1 MDLISIDVNRLL
13 DWIGIEAMDNA
24 RISLQSDGF
33 STFTSMVDISETQI
47 SSMKTRY
54 GRNGIN
60 DIGDNRM
67 LDVIGTIYWVKDR
80 YRIGEVP
87 SLVNIR
93 DGDHFR
99 LVLEKA
105 RTLAYFRNRLNSNHK
120 FQQHFFF
127 PGNFID
133 SETWSDYEKSLV
145 RYLGVMLG
153 VLDIPLTYVIREVD
167 YPAEPIDEE
176 NCVNFYEET
185 IARAPLHGRFF
196 QTDAETVHHIIR
208 RFLRVRTDN
217 FQCLDALTVFQ
228 DGRRDM
234 IELRKHHYGEGNTC
248 NYPPRCEGC
257 GCRNIV

>member
-1 MDLISIDVNRLL
+1 MDLISANVNCVL
-13 DWIGIEAMDNA
+13 DWIGIEVMDNA
-24 RISLQSDGF
+24 RIFLQLDGF
-33 STFTSMVDISETQI
+33 STLTSMVDISETQI
-47 SSMKTRY
+47 SSMKLRY

-67 LDVIGTIYWVKDR
+67 LDVIGIIYWVKDR

-87 SLVNIR
+87 SLVNFR

-99 LVLEKA
+99 RELEKA
-105 RTLAYFRNRLNSNHK
+105 RTRAYFRNRLNSNHK

-133 SETWSDYEKSLV
+133 SETWSEYEPTLV
-145 RYLGVMLG
+145 KYLGVMLG

-167 YPAEPIDEE
+167 YPAEALDEE
-176 NCVNFYEET
+176 NCINFYDET

-196 QTDAETVHHIIR
+196 QTDAETVHYIIR
-208 RFLRVRTDN
+208 NFLRVRSDN
-217 FQCLDALTVFQ
+217 FQCLDALTEYH

-234 IELRKHHYGEGNTC
+234 MELRKHHYGQGNTF
-248 NYPPRCEGC
+248 NYPPHGEGC
-257 GCRNIV
+257 GCRNLF